1 MSKVDENLSTFLNT
15 QFIENEPQEE
25 KNAIV
30 VQKQNTEQDNDVLD
44 DADYA
49 RRNLYSLIEKGND
62 TIENISD
69 IARESM
75 HPRAFEVLG
84 QLMKTQSENLDKLL
98 KLQKDK
104 KDLLK
109 KQDAAVGDNPA
120 SPSISVD
127 KAVFIGSTAEL
138 LKRLKNENI

>member
-1 MSKVDENLSTFLNT
+1 MNKIDKNLSALLNT
-15 QFIENEPQEE
+15 DFVESE
-25 KNAIV
+25 NAIKD
-30 VQKQNTEQDNDVLD
+30 KQLTIIHQEQSNQVES

-49 RRNLYSLIEKGND
+49 RGNLYGLIEKGNE
-62 TIENISD
+62 TIDNVSE

-75 HPRAFEVLG
+75 SPRAFEVLG

-104 KDLLK
+104 KELLK
-109 KQDAAVGDNPA
+109 TQEQTSQQNIA
-120 SPSISVD
+120 ID

-138 LKRLKNENI
+138 LKQLKNESVK

>member
-1 MSKVDENLSTFLNT
+1 MTSHVDKNLAEILNT
-15 QFIENEPQEE
+15 EVITVPDETRN
-25 KNAIV
+25 IV
-30 VQKQNTEQDNDVLD
+30 EVPESTSSEADILD

-109 KQDAAVGDNPA
+109 KQDAAAGDNPA

>member
-1 MSKVDENLSTFLNT
+1 MNKVDENLSAILNT
-15 QFIENEPQEE
+15 DYIKSDESLNGKQITIIQQEQS
-25 KNAIV
+25 NQI
-30 VQKQNTEQDNDVLD
+30 QS

-49 RRNLYSLIEKGND
+49 RSNLYGLIEKGNE

-84 QLMKTQSENLDKLL
+84 QLIKTQSENLDKLL

-104 KDLLK
+104 KELLKTEEQQAAPTNVNVDKAIFVGSTADLLK
-109 KQDAAVGDNPA
+109 K
-120 SPSISVD
+120 
-127 KAVFIGSTAEL
+127 
-138 LKRLKNENI
+138 LKNESSE

>member
-1 MSKVDENLSTFLNT
+1 MSEVDKNLANILNT
-15 QFIENEPQEE
+15 DYVEFEE
-25 KNAIV
+25 KRND
-30 VQKQNTEQDNDVLD
+30 KQITTIQQEQFNQIES

-49 RRNLYSLIEKGND
+49 RSNLYGLIERGNE

-84 QLMKTQSENLDKLL
+84 QLIKTQSENLDKLL

-104 KDLLK
+104 KELLK
-109 KQDAAVGDNPA
+109 TEEQSATSQNIA
-120 SPSISVD
+120 ID
-127 KAVFIGSTAEL
+127 KAVFVGSTAEL
-138 LKRLKNENI
+138 LKQLKNESGK

>member
-1 MSKVDENLSTFLNT
+1 MSDIDKNLAEILNT
-15 QFIENEPQEE
+15 DVITVSEE
-25 KNAIV
+25 KPQSIQPASNATNSDADI
-30 VQKQNTEQDNDVLD
+30 LD

-49 RRNLYSLIEKGND
+49 RRNLYNLIEKGND

-84 QLMKTQSENLDKLL
+84 QLMKTQSDNLDKLL

-109 KQDAAVGDNPA
+109 KQDAVENAA
-120 SPSISVD
+120 APSITVD
-127 KAVFIGSTAEL
+127 KAVFVGSTAEL
-138 LKRLKNENI
+138 LKRLKNENV